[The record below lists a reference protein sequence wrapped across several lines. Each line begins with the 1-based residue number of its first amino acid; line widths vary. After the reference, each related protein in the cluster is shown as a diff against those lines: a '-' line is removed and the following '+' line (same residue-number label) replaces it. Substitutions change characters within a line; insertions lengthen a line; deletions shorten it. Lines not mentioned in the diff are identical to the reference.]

1 MRWSAISKLAGVAAS
16 LLGLFLLYRVL
27 SRYDA
32 AEITEALG
40 DLSALDIGLA
50 LGFATVSFAA
60 LACGEIL
67 AVRYAGFRLDWP
79 RTAKVSTAAIGIGH
93 AIGLAALSSGAVR
106 YRMYRRHGADVPAL
120 AKLMLFSGITV
131 AVGMLSV
138 GGIAMLGR
146 PQEIAELIGIA
157 SSETRLLGGAL
168 LAIVALYIACCAMFS
183 GSIRLFRINL
193 SLPASWLALGQIAA
207 GATNYAA
214 IAGCLYA
221 CLRPFAEA
229 GYAAVAA
236 LYVGSDAAA
245 VIGHVPGG
253 WGVLEYVLTAALDQP
268 HLIAG
273 ILAFRTIYYLL
284 PLFIGLALFAQDEL
298 AGIRERANSDDLDR
312 VPHGRAAQP
321 Q

>member
-27 SRYDA
+27 SRYEA
-32 AEITEALG
+32 AEIAEAIG

-67 AVRYAGFRLDWP
+67 AVRYAGFRLGWL

-93 AIGLAALSSGAVR
+93 ALGLAALSSGAVR
-106 YRMYRRHGADVPAL
+106 YRMYRRHGADLPGL

-131 AVGMLSV
+131 AAGMLSV

-157 SSETRLLGGAL
+157 PAETRLLGGAL
-168 LAIVALYIACCAMFS
+168 LGIVITYAVCCTSFS

-193 SLPASWLALGQIAA
+193 SLPASGLALGQIAA

-229 GYAAVAA
+229 GYPAVAA

-298 AGIRERANSDDLDR
+298 VGFKERTGSEDLDR
-312 VPHGRAAQP
+312 TPHGRAALP
-321 Q
+321 H